1 MENIFSNI
9 FKKIELQKFF
19 KKIKDG
25 NIDYNKRLLS
35 AKTLEETQD
44 AINHH
49 ADVNVQDKDGKTA
62 LMYASDYSQ
71 MKFLL
76 DHGADVN
83 IQDKDG
89 KTALMYE
96 SASDQGGYS
105 MMCPRNY
112 SQMQSLLDHG
122 ADVNA
127 QDKDGKT
134 ALMYASKCPQM
145 RFLLDHGA
153 DANIQDKD
161 GKTALM
167 YVMDRYPGNE
177 SEEEECKN
185 LIEMLYFSG
194 ADLDAKDKE
203 GKPAL
208 MHAWTFFQQE
218 QLLSWGANVNV
229 QDSDGKTLLMNTW
242 SGNVRTLIEKYGAQL
257 DIVDNDGMTALM
269 HAVAKEDAGK
279 FVYLLKA
286 GADTNIADNNGETAL
301 IKAAF
306 HPSTSSWHCSRL
318 LEAGANPNAADKN
331 GVTALMNARDSDYIA
346 DLIKAGA
353 DVNAKDKNGNT
364 ALMHIMKRERD
375 YCEENRDDSCYNY
388 YIESWQEQIKP
399 LLEAGA
405 DIDAVNNKGKVAGD
419 YVVPELDESLLRV
432 LSLHKRKQSLW
443 QERINRAKQGA
454 RNISGAVVADVIAEK
469 VISCEKKRT
478 VTPQIDKKL
487 RAKFMLERAGN
498 SK

>member
-1 MENIFSNI
+1 MGNIFSNI

-71 MKFLL
+71 M
-76 DHGADVN
+76 
-83 IQDKDG
+83 
-89 KTALMYE
+89 
-96 SASDQGGYS
+96 
-105 MMCPRNY
+105 
-112 SQMQSLLDHG
+112 
-122 ADVNA
+122 
-127 QDKDGKT
+127 
-134 ALMYASKCPQM
+134 

-185 LIEMLYFSG
+185 LIEMLHFSG
-194 ADLDAKDKE
+194 ADLDAKDKN

-208 MHAWTFFQQE
+208 MHACTFFQQE
-218 QLLSWGANVNV
+218 QLLFWGANVNA
-229 QDSDGKTLLMNTW
+229 QDSDGKTLLMDTW
-242 SGNVRTLIEKYGAQL
+242 CGNVKPLIKYGAQL

-269 HAVAKEDAGK
+269 HAVAKDDPGK
-279 FVYLLKA
+279 FNQLLEV
-286 GADTNIADNNGETAL
+286 GADINIADNNGETAL
-301 IKAAF
+301 IKATF
-306 HPSTSSWHCSRL
+306 TPLYSSWFGHRL

-331 GVTALMNARDSDYIA
+331 GVTALMNAKYPRDVA

-375 YCEENRDDSCYNY
+375 YCEENRDDSCYDY

-405 DIDAVNNKGKVAGD
+405 DIDAVNNKGEVAGD
-419 YVVPELDESLLRV
+419 YVVPELDESLLHV
-432 LSLHKRKQSLW
+432 LSLHKRKHSLW